1 MRFRKAL
8 LTAESKLIDR
18 PTLAEIK
25 RASQDLRSAVPDSV
39 LADLVDARVRAIE
52 SHWKHR
58 FGWALG
64 NSSSYPD
71 PDS

>member
-8 LTAESKLIDR
+8 LTAKSKLIDR
-18 PTLAEIK
+18 ATLAEIK
-25 RASQDLRSAVPDSV
+25 QASRTCDLSRQTALWPTSLMPGSGRS
-39 LADLVDARVRAIE
+39 RAIG
-52 SHWKHR
+52 STASA
-58 FGWALG
+58 GAVG